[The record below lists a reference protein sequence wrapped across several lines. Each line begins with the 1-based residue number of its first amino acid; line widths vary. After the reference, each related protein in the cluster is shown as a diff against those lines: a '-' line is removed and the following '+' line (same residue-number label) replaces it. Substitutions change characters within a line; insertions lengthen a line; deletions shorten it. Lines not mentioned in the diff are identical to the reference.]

1 MRDGEPKVGEVLV
14 VLEEV
19 SGVWILRVNHVRDA
33 VRLERLLVRRRA
45 DVSDVERPAV
55 GKLEDGGYIL
65 VEATRS
71 GLILE
76 TARGWGRRG
85 GGALTPSCRS
95 YFYGLNTPDERVCAG
110 REIFRAEAGRGGGGR
125 RGFAGRIWGRLTPGA

>member
-1 MRDGEPKVGEVLV
+1 MRSSQAVHHHVTARAQHLLDKGEERGEVPSHPHVRVHVLLAPPPVRDGEPKVGEVLV

-76 TARGWGRRG
+76 TARGWGRWG

-95 YFYGLNTPDERVCAG
+95 
-110 REIFRAEAGRGGGGR
+110 
-125 RGFAGRIWGRLTPGA
+125 